1 MEQIIPIL
9 IAAVVFGFQ
18 AYQNYQKEQEK
29 ARKRNPGQRP
39 QQQEGE
45 EQGRGAEDRQP
56 QQQVLRERQ
65 STIQPPIP
73 VPEAA
78 PLSDDYQEY
87 AGFIDE
93 VHVAQLTKKRNTKG
107 QDDLLKPL
115 QVTGDDDDDGD
126 VESEMGENT
135 FDLRKAVINASILER
150 PYQ

>member
-39 QQQEGE
+39 PNQQDENNRPVIVDMSQP
-45 EQGRGAEDRQP
+45 EQTVAHEDLPQIPEPIAEH
-56 QQQVLRERQ
+56 
-65 STIQPPIP
+65 
-73 VPEAA
+73 
-78 PLSDDYQEY
+78 YQEY

-93 VHVAQLTKKRNTKG
+93 KQLAHYTQKRKPKK

-115 QVTGDDDDDGD
+115 EVTDEDDDVTTDQD
-126 VESEMGENT
+126 T
-135 FDLRKAVINASILER
+135 FDLRTAVIHATILER